1 MIEYNRYNRRRNK
14 IFTNRKTLNKSVRK
28 KKRLDSISLTYEQ
41 YLNIIISD
49 ISYCRICNLL
59 KMNISKAF
67 FRDLISNKIPE
78 FSGWYAKAKSM
89 YSIRKYI

>member
-1 MIEYNRYNRRRNK
+1 MIKHNRYNRRRNK
-14 IFTNRKTLNKSVRK
+14 IFTNRKSLNKRVRK
-28 KKRLDSISLTYEQ
+28 KQRLDSISLTYEQ

-49 ISYCRICNLL
+49 ISYYRICNVL

-78 FSGWYAKAKSM
+78 FSGWYAKANSM

>member
-1 MIEYNRYNRRRNK
+1 MIKHNRYNRRRNK
-14 IFTNRKTLNKSVRK
+14 IFTNRKSLNKSVRK
-28 KKRLDSISLTYEQ
+28 KKRLFYVSLTYEQ

-49 ISYCRICNLL
+49 ISYYRICNVL

>member
-1 MIEYNRYNRRRNK
+1 MMKHNRYNRRRNK
-14 IFTNRKTLNKSVRK
+14 IFTNRKSLNKSVRK
-28 KKRLDSISLTYEQ
+28 KKRLYSVSLTYEQ

-49 ISYCRICNLL
+49 MSYYRICNVL
-59 KMNISKAF
+59 KKNISKDF

-89 YSIRKYI
+89 YYIRKYI